1 MTCTTSSERCLAPH
15 VVLTPNCS
23 RICIQVAAILL
34 VRSSPPT
41 VESTART
48 TSIPAYHWQQTML
61 AKLSTVHVESDFTYL
76 LLLPQKT
83 GNVMP
88 GKIVWDHGL
97 YQNQPSYKTRMR
109 ISQCKPCTAHER
121 TRASSQTY
129 TQGQPVDYMSCAV
142 GSTPIPVS
150 FTTATYNAMMGGF
163 RFSWL

>member
-61 AKLSTVHVESDFTYL
+61 AKLSTVHRFIWFREASILILCRQYL

-88 GKIVWDHGL
+88 GKI
-97 YQNQPSYKTRMR
+97 
-109 ISQCKPCTAHER
+109 CKPCTAHER